1 MENRSGLD
9 FSSCKVP
16 SVMRVLALLTAART
30 QTQRTQCTCFSAPGD
45 LDAKGRVLPAC

>member
-16 SVMRVLALLTAART
+16 SVMRMLALPYSCEGANS
-30 QTQRTQCTCFSAPGD
+30 TCAWVFGS
-45 LDAKGRVLPAC
+45 R

>member
-16 SVMRVLALLTAART
+16 SVVRALASPAART
-30 QTQRTQCTCFSAPGD
+30 HTEHLLGFSAAGD
-45 LDAKGRVLPAC
+45 LNAKGRVLPAC